1 MLLQENGTRF
11 CVDEKVFTVG
21 GRVMANDASEYA
33 GLCGTVA
40 EIRSG
45 ADRETEN
52 DVPDIYCD
60 FEIPASEEMLREL
73 EARFSDLYGG
83 TKTIDDISLDCVIM
97 SPDMLE
103 PLDTPP
109 GKREDIRK
117 DMDAAADIFA
127 QVLQMPDGDLRALRA
142 FSCAPEDEEATSWE
156 VVTEVC
162 GLGGCDMRAYS
173 FKDERSARVFAAL
186 MEHTGCRLRYDTA
199 CPSCYAEYQKDRLK
213 ESEDL

>member
-1 MLLQENGTRF
+1 MLLQENGARF
-11 CVDEKVFTVG
+11 CVDGKVFTVG

-52 DVPDIYCD
+52 DTPDIYCD
-60 FEIPASEEMLREL
+60 FEPPASEEMLREL
-73 EARFSDLYGG
+73 EARFSDLYGE

-103 PLDTPP
+103 PLDTPL
-109 GKREDIRK
+109 GKQEDIRK

-127 QVLQMPDGDLRALRA
+127 KVLQMPDEDLRTLRA
-142 FSCAPEDEEATSWE
+142 FPVSPTKDEAAWE

-173 FKDERSARVFAAL
+173 FKDERSARAFAAL
-186 MEHTGCRLRYDTA
+186 LEHTGFRLRYDAA
-199 CPSCYAEYQKDRLK
+199 CPSCYADYQKDIVR
-213 ESEDL
+213 ESEDF

>member
-1 MLLQENGTRF
+1 MILRENGTRF
-11 CVDEKVFTVG
+11 CADGKVFTIG
-21 GRVMANDASEYA
+21 GRISANGESEYE
-33 GLCGTVA
+33 GLFGTIT

-73 EARFSDLYGG
+73 EARFSDLYGE

-103 PLDTPP
+103 PL
-109 GKREDIRK
+109 
-117 DMDAAADIFA
+117 
-127 QVLQMPDGDLRALRA
+127 RALRA
-142 FSCAPEDEEATSWE
+142 FPVSPTKDEAAWE

-173 FKDERSARVFAAL
+173 FKEERSARVFAAL

>member
-1 MLLQENGTRF
+1 MILRENGTRF
-11 CVDEKVFTVG
+11 CADGKVFTIG
-21 GRVMANDASEYA
+21 GRISANGESEYE
-33 GLCGTVA
+33 GLFGTIT

-73 EARFSDLYGG
+73 EARFSDLYGE

-127 QVLQMPDGDLRALRA
+127 KVLQMSDEDLRALRA
-142 FSCAPEDEEATSWE
+142 FPVSPTKDEAAWE

-173 FKDERSARVFAAL
+173 CKEERSARVFAAV

>member
-1 MLLQENGTRF
+1 MILREHGTRF
-11 CVDEKVFTVG
+11 CADGKVFTIG
-21 GRVMANDASEYA
+21 DRISANGESEYE
-33 GLCGTVA
+33 GLFGTIT

-60 FEIPASEEMLREL
+60 FEVPASEEMLRKL
-73 EARFSDLYGG
+73 EARFSDLYGEI
-83 TKTIDDISLDCVIM
+83 KTIDDISLDCVIM

-103 PLDTPP
+103 PLDMPP
-109 GKREDIRK
+109 GKREGIRK

-127 QVLQMPDGDLRALRA
+127 KVLQMPDEDLRALRA
-142 FSCAPEDEEATSWE
+142 FPVSPAEDGTAWE
-156 VVTEVC
+156 VVTQVC
-162 GLGGCDMRAYS
+162 SLGGCHMSVYS
-173 FKDERSARVFAAL
+173 FADERNAQVFAAL
-186 MEHTGCRLRYDTA
+186 LEHTGCRLRYDTA

>member
-1 MLLQENGTRF
+1 MLLQENRTRF

-52 DVPDIYCD
+52 DTPDIYCD
-60 FEIPASEEMLREL
+60 FEPPASEEMLREL
-73 EARFSDLYGG
+73 EARFSDLYGE

-109 GKREDIRK
+109 GKREDISK

-142 FSCAPEDEEATSWE
+142 FSCAPADEEATSWE

-162 GLGGCDMRAYS
+162 SLGGCDMSVYS
-173 FKDERSARVFAAL
+173 FKDERSARLFVAL
-186 MEHTGCRLRYDTA
+186 LERTGCRLRYKAT
-199 CPSCYAEYQKDRLK
+199 CPSCYTEYQKDILK

>member
-1 MLLQENGTRF
+1 MILRENGTRF
-11 CVDEKVFTVG
+11 CADGKVFTIG
-21 GRVMANDASEYA
+21 GRISANGESEYE
-33 GLCGTVA
+33 GLFGTIT

-52 DVPDIYCD
+52 DTPDIYCD
-60 FEIPASEEMLREL
+60 FETPASEEMLREL
-73 EARFSDLYGG
+73 EARFSDLYGE

-142 FSCAPEDEEATSWE
+142 FSCAPADEEATSWE

-162 GLGGCDMRAYS
+162 SLGGCDMRAYS

-186 MEHTGCRLRYDTA
+186 MEHTGCRLRYKAT
-199 CPSCYAEYQKDRLK
+199 CPSCYTEYQKDILK

>member
-1 MLLQENGTRF
+1 MILRENGTRF
-11 CVDEKVFTVG
+11 CADGKVFTIG
-21 GRVMANDASEYA
+21 GRISANGESEYE
-33 GLCGTVA
+33 GLFGTIT

-60 FEIPASEEMLREL
+60 FEIPDSEEMLREL
-73 EARFSDLYGG
+73 EARFSGLYGE

-97 SPDMLE
+97 SLDMLE

-109 GKREDIRK
+109 GKQEGIRK

-127 QVLQMPDGDLRALRA
+127 KALQMSDEDLRALRA
-142 FSCAPEDEEATSWE
+142 FPVSPAEDGTAWE
-156 VVTEVC
+156 VVTQVC
-162 GLGGCDMRAYS
+162 SLGGCHMSVYS
-173 FKDERSARVFAAL
+173 FADERNAQVFAAL
-186 MEHTGCRLRYDTA
+186 LEHTGCRLRYDTA

>member
-1 MLLQENGTRF
+1 MILRENGTRF
-11 CVDEKVFTVG
+11 CADGKVFTIG
-21 GRVMANDASEYA
+21 GRISANGESEYE
-33 GLCGTVA
+33 GLFGTIT

-60 FEIPASEEMLREL
+60 FEIPDSEEMLREL
-73 EARFSDLYGG
+73 EARFSGLYGE

-97 SPDMLE
+97 PPDMLE

-109 GKREDIRK
+109 GKREDISK

-142 FSCAPEDEEATSWE
+142 FSCAPADEEATSWE

-162 GLGGCDMRAYS
+162 SLGGCDMRAYS
-173 FKDERSARVFAAL
+173 FKEERSARVFAAL